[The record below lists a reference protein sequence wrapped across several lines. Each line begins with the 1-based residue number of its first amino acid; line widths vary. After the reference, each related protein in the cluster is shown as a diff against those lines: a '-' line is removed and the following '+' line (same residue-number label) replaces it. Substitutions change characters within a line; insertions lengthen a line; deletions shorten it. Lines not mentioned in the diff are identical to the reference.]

1 MHWKI
6 KFEVEMSLHIT
17 KFEKIFAKIYG
28 TDKSVIDA
36 QVNRYDQLLQKFN
49 QQFDHSDLHFFSTPG
64 RTEIGGNHTDH
75 NNGRVLTAAV
85 DLDSIAVAA
94 PNDSKTVHFFSDGYE
109 QPFVV
114 DLNDLKVNQKE
125 NETTNSLI
133 RGIAARFAELGYE
146 IGGFNAYCSSNVL
159 PGSGLSSSASIEVLI
174 GTIFNYLFNHGKI
187 SSEEIALIGQYAE
200 NIYFGKPCGLMDQ
213 IACAV
218 GGIISID
225 FKDPRNPQVTKI
237 NFDFSAHHY
246 SLLVVDT
253 GGSHADLTAD
263 YASVPEEMKRV
274 ANFFGFDN
282 CRQISKDTF
291 FSQIDKV
298 RKKTG
303 DRAVLRTF
311 HFIEDNERVCNQ
323 MQALEKN
330 EFKQFLAL
338 VNESGNSSFRWL
350 QNVYSTNNVHE
361 QGVPLALALTEKY
374 ISEIKEGAC
383 RVHGGG
389 FAGTIQVFLPVD
401 VVGRYIEMTEKV
413 FGPEKVLVLSI
424 RPEGTLYLNQYD
436 I

>member
-1 MHWKI
+1 MSPDI
-6 KFEVEMSLHIT
+6 K

-28 TDKSVIDA
+28 NDKSVIDA

-49 QQFDHSDLHFFSTPG
+49 QKFDHSDLHFFSTPG

-75 NNGRVLTAAV
+75 NHGRILAAAV
-85 DLDSIAVAA
+85 NLDSIAVAA
-94 PNDSKTVHFFSDGYE
+94 TNKSMIIHFFSDGYE
-109 QPFVV
+109 HPFVV

-146 IGGFNAYCSSNVL
+146 IGGFNAYCSSDVL

-187 SSEEIALIGQYAE
+187 SSEEIAIIGQYAE
-200 NIYFGKPCGLMDQ
+200 NTYFGKPCGLMDQ
-213 IACAV
+213 MTCAV

-225 FKDPRNPQVTKI
+225 FKDPRNPQVTKV

-263 YASVPEEMKRV
+263 YASVPEEMKSV
-274 ANFFGFDN
+274 ANFFGFEY

-291 FSQIDKV
+291 FSRIDKV

-303 DRAVLRTF
+303 DRAVLRTL
-311 HFIEDNERVCNQ
+311 HFIEDNERVLNQ
-323 MQALEKN
+323 IQALEKN
-330 EFKQFLAL
+330 EFKKFLAL

-361 QGVPLALALTEKY
+361 QGVPLALALTERY

-389 FAGTIQVFLPVD
+389 FAGTIQVFLPTD

-413 FGPEKVLVLSI
+413 FGSEKVLVLSI
-424 RPEGTLYLNQYD
+424 RPQGTINLNQYAV
-436 I
+436 